1 MRPRAPDRVFI
12 GGRDE
17 PRARRATDGLLLSAS
32 ALGLLLVSVAAFP
45 EPRLASLADTFL
57 TAWPDFLNG
66 LWQAVAD
73 LLVLLALGLVVAAA
87 LTRRLALTRDMV
99 LSALVAAAGWTVVSR
114 LTHDTW
120 PDLSHLDQVGP
131 PPLYPA
137 ARLAFPAAVVLAA
150 SPHLTL
156 PARRVCRWV
165 VGLAAPGAVVLGA
178 TTSLGVAAG
187 LLLAVAAAAVVHLAF
202 GSSAGRPA
210 LEHVRQGLEE
220 IGVATVRL
228 DAADRQEAGLF
239 VVDAEGASGES
250 LVVKVYGRDAR
261 DTALIA
267 TLWRTVW
274 FREPGSPAR
283 LGRLDQVE
291 HEALL
296 TLLAGQAGVHTDEVV
311 TAGATDDGNALLVL
325 KRDGALLDDVP
336 DARLDDAQI
345 HALWDAIGRLHDAR
359 IAHGRLDARA
369 LIAADGSVTVVG
381 FRGATVAASEAQRRT
396 DDAQALVTTAL
407 RADEGRAVAIAR
419 ERLGEDGLGATIPYV
434 QPPALTSTQRRD
446 LRKQGTDLDALRTA
460 AAAAAG
466 VEAPALLQ
474 LRRFSIGSIV
484 RVLLPAL
491 ALVVLISAA
500 GGIDWDEVKDSL
512 AAASWWLVAIGVVF
526 SQTPRFTQSLATL
539 GASPIPIPLGPLYA
553 LQLAV
558 SYVNLA
564 IPSSAA
570 RVAVNIRFF
579 QRHGVPP
586 GAAMAAGAMD
596 GFSGFVVQATLL
608 VGLLLFTPV
617 SLDIQLDDATSGG
630 VPGVVWV
637 VLVIVVIGAGVL
649 VVVPRLRRFI
659 STWARRLGSEALQA
673 VRGLSVRRLGLLFG
687 GNLATEILFAS
698 SLGIFVRA
706 LGFSVGLDELLLI
719 NISVALLS
727 GLLPV
732 PGGIGVAE
740 GGLLFGL
747 TQAGMPE
754 ESAFAAV
761 ILYRLATF
769 YLPPIWGFF
778 ALRWLERNQ
787 HL

>member
-1 MRPRAPDRVFI
+1 MAVTAPSAMAARASSRAHRVFI

-32 ALGLLLVSVAAFP
+32 AVGLVLVSVAAFP

-57 TAWPDFLNG
+57 TAWPDVLDG
-66 LWQAVAD
+66 LWQAA
-73 LLVLLALGLVVAAA
+73 G
-87 LTRRLALTRDMV
+87 R
-99 LSALVAAAGWTVVSR
+99 SARAAGAGVGGGGGAHPASSRSPATCSSRPAWRLRVGSVVSR

-150 SPHLTL
+150 SPHLTV

-165 VGLAAPGAVVLGA
+165 VGLAAPGAAVLGA
-178 TTSLGVAAG
+178 TTSLGVVAG
-187 LLLAVAAAAVVHLAF
+187 LLVAVAAAAAVHLAF

-239 VVDAEGASGES
+239 VVEAEGASGES

-261 DTALIA
+261 DTAFIA

-296 TLLAGQAGVHTDEVV
+296 TLLAAQAGVRTDEVV

-336 DARLDDAQI
+336 EAHLDDEQI
-345 HALWDAIGRLHDAR
+345 HALWDSVGRMHDAR
-359 IAHGRLDARA
+359 IAHGRLDARS
-369 LIAADGSVTVVG
+369 LIAADGSVIVVG
-381 FRGATVAASEAQRRT
+381 FRGATVAASEAQLRT

-407 RADEGRAVAIAR
+407 LADEEHAVAIAR
-419 ERLGEDGLGATIPYV
+419 ERLGEDGLGATLPYV
-434 QPPALTSTQRRD
+434 QPPALTATQRRN
-446 LRKQGTDLDALRTA
+446 LRKQGIDLDVLRTA
-460 AAAAAG
+460 AAGAAG

-474 LRRFSIGSIV
+474 LRRFSVGSIV

-491 ALVVLISAA
+491 ALIVLISAA
-500 GGIDWDEVKDSL
+500 GGIEWDEVKDSL
-512 AAASWWLVAIGVVF
+512 ASASWWLVAIGVVF
-526 SQTPRFTQSLATL
+526 AQTPRFTQSLSTL

-570 RVAVNIRFF
+570 ASRSTSASSSATASRP
-579 QRHGVPP
+579 GPPWPP
-586 GAAMAAGAMD
+586 GRWTASPGSSCRRRCSWVCCCSPPSRSTSSSTTRRAAGCQGSSGWSWWWYSSAPGCSWSCPSCGGSSPPGRGASGARPSKRCA
-596 GFSGFVVQATLL
+596 GFGP
-608 VGLLLFTPV
+608 TPRPP
-617 SLDIQLDDATSGG
+617 LRRQ
-630 VPGVVWV
+630 PGHRDP
-637 VLVIVVIGAGVL
+637 LR
-649 VVVPRLRRFI
+649 VVVGHLRSSPRLLHRDRRAPADQHQRGP
-659 STWARRLGSEALQA
+659 ARPGCSRCRAGSASPRVGSCSA
-673 VRGLSVRRLGLLFG
+673 SRRP
-687 GNLATEILFAS
+687 ACPR
-698 SLGIFVRA
+698 RA
-706 LGFSVGLDELLLI
+706 RSQ
-719 NISVALLS
+719 
-727 GLLPV
+727 P
-732 PGGIGVAE
+732 
-740 GGLLFGL
+740 
-747 TQAGMPE
+747 
-754 ESAFAAV
+754 
-761 ILYRLATF
+761 
-769 YLPPIWGFF
+769 
-778 ALRWLERNQ
+778 
-787 HL
+787 